1 MVAWF
6 ARFASR
12 PHHITPSRPEGGVP
26 PAIRALLLDH
36 DGALV
41 DGCEGIARRMRL
53 TCRDPGVAEMTEEE
67 ILASIGPTIED
78 RFAELRGEDAAGE
91 AAAIYRS
98 HYEARGGKR
107 SENRT
112 PTDIRKVWRTFR
124 ACL

>member
-12 PHHITPSRPEGGVP
+12 PHHITPSAPGGGVP

-41 DGCEGIARRMRL
+41 NGCEGIARRIRL
-53 TCRDPGVAEMTEEE
+53 TCRDPGIAEMT
-67 ILASIGPTIED
+67 ED

-98 HYEARGGKR
+98 HYEACAGKR